1 MTNLVHENNIKRL
14 LLQALEDHQNGRLK
28 KAENLYYEILAN
40 QPHHPDAN
48 HNLGVLNVADGNL
61 LLAIQFFKN
70 AVDFNPSFEQFWYSY
85 IYTLLKCGQVEDAQK
100 SFIEAEKLGISSERL
115 GVLKENLIPRL
126 QNRDPKTNIQ
136 PQQSRLDKLLESF
149 QKEKFIDAEK
159 MAKIII
165 QEYPNHP
172 YAWKILAAVIE
183 RLGRH
188 EEAILNYQKVA
199 SLSPDDIMVYDKL
212 GSLLISQGRPK
223 EALENFKK
231 IISIKPDNSAAY
243 NNIGVSYQAL
253 GQIDKSV
260 EFFKKAIAINSEHLE
275 GLNNLGNIL
284 KELGRFDESNLYFQK
299 AVEINPDYAD
309 GYTNWSRALL
319 FNFDFKKAFE
329 LMEWRLRLDE
339 KNFIPLK
346 TSKPR
351 WDGLTKHKVF
361 VWKEQGI
368 GDHIMFSSM
377 ISELH
382 ANVEKVIV
390 ECDARLLP
398 LFQRSFSPEI
408 KFITDRAEIS
418 EDDYD
423 SHLPIGSLPL
433 HFRKS
438 LDDFEATSKGWLQA
452 DPERVQSIRQNLMIT
467 KKQKIIG
474 ISWMTSS
481 LIANSH
487 LRNIKIEVLL
497 NLYKELDLKFIN
509 LQYGDVSEE
518 ISNLKLN
525 HGIDVLEI
533 PDLDLFNDI
542 DGLAATIAACDYVIS
557 IDNLNPHL
565 AGALNVSTNLLLPYA
580 ADDRW
585 GYKTNKSY
593 WYNSINIYRQT
604 ERKNWSI
611 PIMKASKNLEN
622 LINK

>member
-1 MTNLVHENNIKRL
+1 
-14 LLQALEDHQNGRLK
+14 
-28 KAENLYYEILAN
+28 
-40 QPHHPDAN
+40 
-48 HNLGVLNVADGNL
+48 
-61 LLAIQFFKN
+61 
-70 AVDFNPSFEQFWYSY
+70 
-85 IYTLLKCGQVEDAQK
+85 
-100 SFIEAEKLGISSERL
+100 
-115 GVLKENLIPRL
+115 
-126 QNRDPKTNIQ
+126 
-136 PQQSRLDKLLESF
+136 
-149 QKEKFIDAEK
+149 
-159 MAKIII
+159 MA
-165 QEYPNHP
+165 
-172 YAWKILAAVIE
+172 
-183 RLGRH
+183 
-188 EEAILNYQKVA
+188 
-199 SLSPDDIMVYDKL
+199 S
-212 GSLLISQGRPK
+212 
-223 EALENFKK
+223 
-231 IISIKPDNSAAY
+231 
-243 NNIGVSYQAL
+243 
-253 GQIDKSV
+253 
-260 EFFKKAIAINSEHLE
+260 FKKAINLDSNFFSAYS
-275 GLNNLGNIL
+275 NLGLAL
-284 KELGRFDESNLYFQK
+284 KTIGKFEESNDYFQK

-557 IDNLNPHL
+557 IANLNTHL
-565 AGALNVSTNLLLPYA
+565 AGSVGTNTKLLLPYA

-604 ERKNWSI
+604 EPGNWKQPLSELV
-611 PIMKASKNLEN
+611 SDLSSNQ
-622 LINK
+622 